1 MNTHRL
7 RRVALLGVVGAMVL
21 SLLPS
26 GQAAADI
33 TDICEGAPPLAFTDN
48 DSIAAVQAPYVQCLA
63 AYGITSGFP
72 DGRYGPGE
80 PVTRQ
85 QMASF
90 IARLATQAQNGN
102 LDIPTTAP
110 AAFTDVDPT
119 NTHYHAINWLA
130 ELGITTGVSEG
141 MYDPGGLVTRQAMA
155 SFISRAHQTL
165 GVFDEEDIDDI
176 VAAFDGDAFTDI
188 ATASSV
194 HRPNIEVLQALGII
208 GGFTDGTYRPGDPV
222 TRQQMARFLM
232 ESAAL
237 LDANGLWNGQF
248 IPEEPTDPD
257 EPDTPD
263 VPDTPDPDPDEPEPT
278 NQDFDVVPAY
288 TQVPIG
294 YSLTVTADV
303 GDAEEVSIWLLD
315 ADGVFYDGLVVSFL
329 ADNDG
334 DFDAPLA
341 QPGIDLT
348 EVDGVAVP
356 PASTR
361 MDVPVGMDGMVEV
374 VIDAVPMNADRF
386 VVLVAETDDPSG
398 PALDDDG
405 EPEVAFGVS
414 PVISVQDVEG
424 IVLVDD
430 ATGTP
435 IIDAT
440 RPENAPVN
448 VTASLIDEPDPTSLT
463 AEVVEAAGDI
473 EWLLAEV
480 GPGQVCQQTLTLSS
494 VTVAQTLST
503 GTAPL
508 VDGSASF
515 AVPGGENLDEHCIL
529 ASWEGVGAYD
539 GEDAEAFDL
548 SGVGL
553 PDHGK
558 ITYSDAPPVAAYA
571 EFVEYDVVTAAVNGT
586 ASVRVR
592 VVDQYEQPAAGEE
605 VEFTVNEGDTG
616 LPIDEVDY
624 VRVTNA
630 AGIATLSYSA
640 NVNRPDRVDAI
651 VLDEMGM
658 DMMIGPGGDIRVLWY
673 VNAAPDESMPTPSPV
688 EAYDA
693 DAEWIIVAITDDTEN
708 GAANAAGDLLR
719 YSYTS
724 GQVFNDTLGN
734 NVNRLA
740 FGADLD
746 NANTLQILFADDPN
760 TPTLFN
766 ILP

>member
-1 MNTHRL
+1 MSTHRL
-7 RRVALLGVVGAMVL
+7 RRVVLLGVVGAMVL

-26 GQAAADI
+26 GPAAADI

-48 DSIAAVQAPYVQCLA
+48 ASIAAVQAPYVQCLA
-63 AYGITSGFP
+63 AYGITRGFP

-80 PVTRQ
+80 SVTRQ

-130 ELGITTGVSEG
+130 ELGITTGVSPG
-141 MYDPGGLVTRQAMA
+141 IYDPGGLVTRQAMA

-165 GVFDEEDIDDI
+165 GVFDAEDIDDI
-176 VAAFDGDAFTDI
+176 VSGFEGDPFTDI

-208 GGFTDGTYRPGDPV
+208 GGFTDGTYRPGEPV

-248 IPEEPTDPD
+248 VPEDPTDPD

-263 VPDTPDPDPDEPEPT
+263 TPDVPEPPEPEPT
-278 NQDFDVVPAY
+278 NQAFDVVPAY
-288 TQVPIG
+288 TQVPRN
-294 YSLTVTADV
+294 YDLDVTVDV

-315 ADGVFYDGLVVSFL
+315 AQGVFYDGLVVSFL
-329 ADNDG
+329 ADGAG

-341 QPGIDLT
+341 QPGINLT
-348 EVDGVAVP
+348 EVDGVSI
-356 PASTR
+356 PASQART
-361 MDVPVGMDGMVEV
+361 VQVGDDGVIELV
-374 VIDAVPMNADRF
+374 VNTFPMSPDQF
-386 VVLVAETDDPSG
+386 VVLVAETDDLAGG
-398 PALDDDG
+398 PELDDDA
-405 EPEVAFGVS
+405 EPVEAFGVS
-414 PVISVQDVEG
+414 PVITVQDVEG

-430 ATGTP
+430 ATGNP

-440 RPENAPVN
+440 RPENATVN
-448 VTASLIDEPDPTSLT
+448 VTATLIDYPDPLYP
-463 AEVVEAAGDI
+463 AARVVDAAGEI
-473 EWLLAEV
+473 EWLIAEV
-480 GPGQVCQQTLTLSS
+480 LPAQVCQQTLTLST

-503 GTAPL
+503 GSATL
-508 VDGSASF
+508 VEGSASF
-515 AVPGGENLDEHCIL
+515 AVPGGADLDEYCIL
-529 ASWEGVGAYD
+529 TSWEGVGPYD

-558 ITYSDAPPVAAYA
+558 ITYSNAPA
-571 EFVEYDVVTAAVNGT
+571 EPAEAVFVDEDDRVVLVNGT
-586 ASVRVR
+586 ASIAVRVT
-592 VVDQYEQPAAGEE
+592 DQYEQPAAGEV

-616 LPIDEVDY
+616 LVIDDVVYE
-624 VRVTNA
+624 RTTNA
-630 AGIATLSYSA
+630 SGIATLSYSSNA
-640 NVNRPDRVDAI
+640 NRIDRATAI
-651 VLDEMGM
+651 VLDEMSM
-658 DMMIGPGGDIRVLWY
+658 DLGIGPSPLVDVRVLWY
-673 VNAAPDESMPTPSPV
+673 VNAAPDESMPTVSPV

-693 DAEWIIVAITDDTEN
+693 DAEWILVAIT
-708 GAANAAGDLLR
+708 NAAENAAAVANGDLLR
-719 YSYTS
+719 YSYTT
-724 GQVFNDTLGN
+724 GQVFNDTLFN
-734 NVNRLA
+734 NVTRAA
-740 FGADLD
+740 FGADLG
-746 NANTLQILFADDPN
+746 NASGLQILFADDPN
-760 TPTLFN
+760 TPTVFN
-766 ILP
+766 TLP